1 MKSNKE
7 IKEKVL
13 EECRKLI
20 LDKLNDKTYNIMS
33 EPVRYGCISGEA
45 LDRAIDITI
54 QEFEQKIKELENE
67 IETKNQCFVCDGY
80 GDVICI
86 YHHHEEINEL
96 KKDIE
101 RLNKENKLLNT
112 EKLEL
117 IRLRKFVEEANNPN
131 SWCINCGHAIDEHG
145 GETLDDLNH
154 CNSCQE
160 VGTDCN
166 DFKPCEYI
174 CQIIHKRELQLKSQF
189 QQQRNKIEERVKELE
204 AEQNEWYTKET
215 AKHYNQKIKEL
226 EHEIDRLKSSKRWY
240 SEEQIGEFHIQ
251 INKQSEQINQLKSQ
265 LNSQTEK
272 IKEILKNSKLCDW
285 ERILE
290 LKSLLSEKE

>member
-7 IKEKVL
+7 IKENLSTEAELPKDSSKTIKEIFEKFEKEMRVIEAPQL
-13 EECRKLI
+13 KANFEIKERSWNHLKSEI
-20 LDKLNDKTYNIMS
+20 L
-33 EPVRYGCISGEA
+33 
-45 LDRAIDITI
+45 
-54 QEFEQKIKELENE
+54 QKIKELENE

-96 KKDIE
+96 KKEIE

-166 DFKPCEYI
+166 DFKQCEYI

-215 AKHYNQKIKEL
+215 AKAIV
-226 EHEIDRLKSSKRWY
+226 I
-240 SEEQIGEFHIQ
+240 
-251 INKQSEQINQLKSQ
+251 
-265 LNSQTEK
+265 
-272 IKEILKNSKLCDW
+272 
-285 ERILE
+285 
-290 LKSLLSEKE
+290 LKSLLGEKE